1 MIDSTP
7 TPSGAVV
14 DQRSARTPQPVVEAD
29 AGGEAEEARQ
39 DALAQPGHGTR
50 PVAFQGEQVL
60 AGPEDRLDALAD
72 GGEVRAVAWFVLARR
87 AHHGGAQLG
96 AGCGLL
102 ICDKGYAGR
111 EFAAAVAELGA
122 TVVRPARKDEPGRG
136 PHLAPIRQRIESIFW
151 TCKDLLTLERHGA
164 RTVAG
169 LRERIL
175 TRFLCLAAC
184 ISLNHRL
191 GRPSRA
197 LVDYCA

>member
-29 AGGEAEEARQ
+29 AGRQAKEARQ

-96 AGCGLL
+96 DGSRELTAGVALVA
-102 ICDKGYAGR
+102 DEQPAAG
-111 EFAAAVAELGA
+111 AAATGQQLEA
-122 TVVRPARKDEPGRG
+122 D
-136 PHLAPIRQRIESIFW
+136 
-151 TCKDLLTLERHGA
+151 LTLIAPRIGQGERPR
-164 RTVAG
+164 RTV
-169 LRERIL
+169 
-175 TRFLCLAAC
+175 
-184 ISLNHRL
+184 
-191 GRPSRA
+191 GRSPWPIPG
-197 LVDYCA
+197 